1 MKKNN
6 ILLILYV
13 TIIRR
18 IIGIGK
24 LDIDNQIINAYTKI
38 EPNLN
43 NQVQISIP
51 IEKTLNKLIEKQVK
65 QLNTNMHS
73 KSAIMLLLNN
83 VLYPKEYQKM
93 RLIQIAETDINTFI
107 ENQITDI
114 NQIFYNINRNLSTS
128 CKSVFMTQITVP
140 EKIKKQANKILIL
153 TKPDFEYTAI
163 KRRSEEINF
172 NYTNNDNELELINM
186 SEYLCAYP
194 IGSMQLY
201 YDVNKKSFE
210 LIYSDVRIKMLN
222 KKFKMFSN
230 SLSHL
235 KELGKESRDSN
246 LLSEMDEFNLETD
259 NGRQM
264 KDLEEKVQLFRI
276 LLGKIGAFVY
286 KSTNYQNNG
295 LDLNQVFSEIKREQ
309 NEIIEFVDKLNTNLA
324 ITKDGLKK
332 HMELEKEIYEIS
344 IIDLTTQIHRIKINT
359 AINKELVTAN
369 INYVL
374 EPLTTGL
381 IITSKITLETVTT
394 IVNIGVNYTIDILY
408 TTSHHVRKLGKDIIL
423 DTSLYGGGSI
433 VLLFVLYYIYK
444 KISFMKISKET
455 S

>member
-1 MKKNN
+1 
-6 ILLILYV
+6 
-13 TIIRR
+13 
-18 IIGIGK
+18 
-24 LDIDNQIINAYTKI
+24 
-38 EPNLN
+38 
-43 NQVQISIP
+43 
-51 IEKTLNKLIEKQVK
+51 
-65 QLNTNMHS
+65 
-73 KSAIMLLLNN
+73 
-83 VLYPKEYQKM
+83 
-93 RLIQIAETDINTFI
+93 
-107 ENQITDI
+107 
-114 NQIFYNINRNLSTS
+114 
-128 CKSVFMTQITVP
+128 
-140 EKIKKQANKILIL
+140 
-153 TKPDFEYTAI
+153 
-163 KRRSEEINF
+163 
-172 NYTNNDNELELINM
+172 
-186 SEYLCAYP
+186 
-194 IGSMQLY
+194 
-201 YDVNKKSFE
+201 
-210 LIYSDVRIKMLN
+210 
-222 KKFKMFSN
+222 MFSN